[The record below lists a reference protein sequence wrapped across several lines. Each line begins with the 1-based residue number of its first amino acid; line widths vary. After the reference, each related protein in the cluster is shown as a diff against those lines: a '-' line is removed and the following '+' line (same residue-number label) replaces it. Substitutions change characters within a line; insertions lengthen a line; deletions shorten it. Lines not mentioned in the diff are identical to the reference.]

1 MHFSILVTFL
11 VTVTRYLTNELKN
24 EGLIWAHKLKIR
36 SIRVGKIYD
45 GRNVRYLVTLFL
57 QQKQINAGLVLTSA
71 FSICL
76 Q

>member
-11 VTVTRYLTNELKN
+11 MTVTRYLTHQLQN

-36 SIRVGKIYD
+36 SIRVSKMYD
-45 GRNVRYLVTLFL
+45 GRNVRHPVTLSL
-57 QQKQINAGLVLTSA
+57 QSKQINASLLLTSA
-71 FSICL
+71 SSICL

>member
-11 VTVTRYLTNELKN
+11 MTVGRYLTHQLKN

-45 GRNVRYLVTLFL
+45 GRNVRHPVTLFL
-57 QQKQINAGLVLTSA
+57 QSIQKMLVFCSLLLSA
-71 FSICL
+71 CL

>member
-11 VTVTRYLTNELKN
+11 VTVTRYLTNELEN

-45 GRNVRYLVTLFL
+45 VGM
-57 QQKQINAGLVLTSA
+57 
-71 FSICL
+71 
-76 Q
+76 